1 MLHEETNGEA
11 LITTGVGQHQMWA
24 AQWYK
29 LKEPR
34 QWATSGGLG
43 SMGFGLPSAL
53 GAATAYD
60 GTDKGRPKRVRP
72 HIRVCSTF
80 PYPLY
85 SVGSLSEYLWS
96 DVYDM
101 HEQKHIAFVEGHSNK
116 LFRGEHSAGT
126 GPQTK
131 LLAHKTET

>member
-29 LKEPR
+29 LKQPR

-53 GAATAYD
+53 GAAVAYD
-60 GTDKGRPKRVRP
+60 GTDKGRPKKVIICPR
-72 HIRVCSTF
+72 
-80 PYPLY
+80 
-85 SVGSLSEYLWS
+85 GSE
-96 DVYDM
+96 
-101 HEQKHIAFVEGHSNK
+101 
-116 LFRGEHSAGT
+116 
-126 GPQTK
+126 K
-131 LLAHKTET
+131 LLQAAY

>member
-1 MLHEETNGEA
+1 MVNPIFEPLTSIYMAAPRTPTPTTPPTYMYKNSKIAQFQVLHEETNGEA

-53 GAATAYD
+53 GAAVAYD
-60 GTDKGRPKRVRP
+60 GTDKGRPKKV
-72 HIRVCSTF
+72 T
-80 PYPLY
+80 
-85 SVGSLSEYLWS
+85 LWS
-96 DVYDM
+96 LT
-101 HEQKHIAFVEGHSNK
+101 HRR
-116 LFRGEHSAGT
+116 L
-126 GPQTK
+126 
-131 LLAHKTET
+131 